1 MSNEEHNNEQ
11 PVEPIEGEVTNE
23 EIEAELNANLDAD
36 EITAL
41 KAELEAKEAELAAVK
56 DQAMRTAAEAQN
68 VKRRAEKD
76 VENAH
81 KFGIEKFAK
90 DILAVGDNLSRALE
104 SLSADDEATKNA
116 HEGVSLTLKTLLDTF
131 GKHGLVEIDP
141 VGEPFDP
148 NLHQAMSM
156 VDAPDA
162 EPNSVV
168 AVMAKGYTLNERLIR
183 PAMVMVS
190 KA

>member
-1 MSNEEHNNEQ
+1 MSNDEHNNE
-11 PVEPIEGEVTNE
+11 PAVEQA
-23 EIEAELNANLDAD
+23 EAEQIIEPSAEDFVTEGD
-36 EITAL
+36 ELSAL
-41 KAELEAKEAELAAVK
+41 KAELEAKEAELANVK

-68 VKRRAEKD
+68 IKRRAEKD

-90 DILAVGDNLSRALE
+90 DLLAVGDNLQRALE
-104 SLSADDEATKNA
+104 SLNAEDDATKAA
-116 HEGVSLTLKTLLDTF
+116 HEGVSLTHKTLVDTF
-131 GKHGLVEIDP
+131 AKHKLVEINP
-141 VGEPFDP
+141 EGEPFDP

-162 EPNSVV
+162 EPNTVV
-168 AVMAKGYTLNERLIR
+168 AVMAKGYTLNERLLR

>member
-1 MSNEEHNNEQ
+1 VSSEEHNVEHSNE
-11 PVEPIEGEVTNE
+11 PEVELNEIEGEVETG
-23 EIEAELNANLDAD
+23 EAPLD
-36 EITAL
+36 EVGEL
-41 KAELEAKEAELAAVK
+41 KAQLEAKEVELSQVK

-68 VKRRAEKD
+68 IKRRAERD
-76 VENAH
+76 VESAH

-90 DILAVGDNLSRALE
+90 DLLAVGDNLERALE
-104 SLSADDEATKNA
+104 SLSGDEEATRAA
-116 HEGVSLTLKTLLDTF
+116 HEGVSLTHKALIDTF
-131 GKHGLVEIDP
+131 TKHNLVELNP

-156 VDAPDA
+156 IDAPDA

-183 PAMVMVS
+183 PAMVVVS
-190 KA
+190 KP

>member
-1 MSNEEHNNEQ
+1 VSSEEHNVEQ
-11 PVEPIEGEVTNE
+11 PNESEVELNEVEGELEVADEN
-23 EIEAELNANLDAD
+23 AD
-36 EITAL
+36 EISEL
-41 KAELEAKEAELAAVK
+41 KAQLEAKEAELSQLK

-68 VKRRAEKD
+68 IKRRAERD
-76 VENAH
+76 VESAH

-90 DILAVGDNLSRALE
+90 DLLAIGDNLERALE
-104 SLSADDEATKNA
+104 SLSADEEATKAA
-116 HEGVSLTLKTLLDTF
+116 HEGVSLTHKALIDTF
-131 GKHGLVEIDP
+131 AKHSLVEVNP

-156 VDAPDA
+156 IDAPDA

-183 PAMVMVS
+183 PAMVVVS
-190 KA
+190 KP